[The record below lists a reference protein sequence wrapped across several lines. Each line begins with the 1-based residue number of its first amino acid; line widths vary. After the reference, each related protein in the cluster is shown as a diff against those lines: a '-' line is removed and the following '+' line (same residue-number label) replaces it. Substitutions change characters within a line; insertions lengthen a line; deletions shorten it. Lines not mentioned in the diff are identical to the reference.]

1 MSTDEKN
8 CEQAILEAAT
18 HMFLCKGF
26 AATKT
31 TEIAAEAGVT
41 HAMLHYYFRTKENL
55 FNRIFEQKME
65 LMRQSLFLLFGDR
78 EIPLRERIRMGIE
91 AHFDFLAANPEMPR
105 FVINEIVSNPVRQ
118 DLMRNSLGRIAFEF
132 IGPAQ
137 QELDQA
143 AFAGEIQPIR
153 AVDLLFDIVSL
164 NVFAFVMF
172 PIARI
177 LATPFYGGERELL
190 AARRRENVEM
200 ILCRLKKQ

>member
-1 MSTDEKN
+1 MSNEDKN

-18 HMFLCKGF
+18 RLFLTKGC

-55 FNRIFEQKME
+55 FNCIVEQKIE
-65 LMRQSLFLLFGDR
+65 LMRKSLALLFGNR
-78 EIPLRERIRMGIE
+78 KIPLLERIRMGIE

-105 FVINEIVSNPVRQ
+105 FVINEMATNPARQ
-118 DLMRNSLGRIAFEF
+118 ELLRNSVSAIAFEF

-137 QELDQA
+137 QELDDA
-143 AFAGEIQPIR
+143 AARGDINPIR
-153 AVDLLFDIVSL
+153 AIDLLFDIVSL
-164 NVFAFVMF
+164 NLFAFVMF

-177 LATPFYGGERELL
+177 LAVPFYGGEREMLET
-190 AARRRENVEM
+190 RRRENVET
-200 ILCRLKKQ
+200 IFCRLKK